1 STPIIGGIC
10 ALLLEAH
17 PDWTPMQLREALLM
31 TASQAAAPDTDYGW
45 GIADG
50 LAALDYVSATP
61 HFRAVPHQKIFI
73 SAFPNPANST
83 TIWTLEI
90 PEGLVGSFTIT
101 DILGRRI
108 SYIPEKR
115 WAVGQHRIPFELSDL
130 PSGTYFGRFATA
142 AGQSVVRI
150 AVVK

>member
-1 STPIIGGIC
+1 IC

-31 TASQAAAPDTDYGW
+31 SASQAAAPDTDYGW

-50 LAALDYVSATP
+50 LAALDYLATEP
-61 HFRAVPHQKIFI
+61 HFRAVEHKEVSIG
-73 SAFPNPANST
+73 AFPNPANS
-83 TIWTLEI
+83 IAVWTLEI
-90 PEGLVGSFTIT
+90 PEGLVGSFTVT
-101 DILGRRI
+101 DILGRAVAHV
-108 SYIPEKR
+108 PERR
-115 WAVGQHRIPFELSDL
+115 WTVGCHRIPFEFSNL
-130 PSGTYFGRFATA
+130 PSGTYFGRFATT